1 MRFWLI
7 LLAFTGAWAVAQTPP
22 APKTQSQANLC
33 AVLYEAGRYETAL
46 KSCEKAI
53 KENPTPEAYNLLARV
68 QAELSLFT
76 ASIDN
81 YKAAIKLNSTFVQ
94 AYVGLSQVYVRQYL
108 LSDNRETAKPLL
120 DQALSV
126 LKEAERANAKYA
138 PIFATKGLILA
149 YQGKTDQAI
158 ESMNKSL
165 SLKDDPVVRA
175 SLADIYARQG
185 KMDEA
190 LKNYDEAVKAAPKN
204 SGLRIKYGSLLLLKG
219 DVDGAI
225 SHLDE
230 AVVLSPGSAEAWLR
244 RGDAYYEKKD
254 WKQSGVSY
262 EQTVA
267 LAPVRFPDAYWG
279 LGLVYIELGDYKKAK
294 FNLTKAVALEDN
306 NPVFRYWLG
315 RANELAGDK
324 AGAKTQCEIAL
335 KLRPQYKEAQDCIDR
350 VKQAP

>member
-1 MRFWLI
+1 MRFWFMVMV
-7 LLAFTGAWAVAQTPP
+7 LAGAGAIAQQTPP
-22 APKTQSQANLC
+22 AAPKSQSKASVC
-33 AVLYEAGRYETAL
+33 AVLYEAGRFETAL
-46 KSCEKAI
+46 KSCEKAV

-68 QAELSLFT
+68 QSELSLFT
-76 ASIDN
+76 PATDN
-81 YKAAIKLNSTFVQ
+81 YKAAIKLSSTYVQ

-108 LSDNRETAKPLL
+108 LSENRETAKPLL
-120 DQALSV
+120 EQALSI
-126 LKEAERANAKYA
+126 LKEAERVNAKYA
-138 PIFATKGLILA
+138 PIYATKGLILA
-149 YQGKTDQAI
+149 YQGKMDQSI

-165 SLKDDPVVRA
+165 LLKDDPVVRA

-190 LKNYDEAVKAAPKN
+190 LKNYDEAVKAAPQN
-204 SGLRIKYGSLLLLKG
+204 SALRIKYGSLLLLKG

-294 FNLTKAVALEDN
+294 FNLTKAVALEN
-306 NPVFRYWLG
+306 SNPVFRYWLG
-315 RANELAGDK
+315 RANELVGDK
-324 AGAKTQCEIAL
+324 AGAKTQCELAL
-335 KLRPQYKEAQDCIDR
+335 KLRPQYKEAQDCLDR
-350 VKQAP
+350 VK